1 MKNKGDGSMF
11 SQEEFKY
18 PGSIHRGTELWMLN
32 DKLEDD
38 ELKRQIA
45 GMKKQGFYSFITRT
59 YVGLSALKRSI
70 FYRSV
75 QVVPGQ
81 WITL

>member
-45 GMKKQGFYSFITRT
+45 GMKNRVLFIYYT
-59 YVGLSALKRSI
+59 YICRAFSS
-70 FYRSV
+70 
-75 QVVPGQ
+75 
-81 WITL
+81 